1 MLLLSAII
9 AIIFCWECVG
19 CKKDQGQY
27 YELDDDCSKVYI
39 CKQCDDGWWFLQA
52 MIIYDCYLRR
62 DRDNPGDCKT
72 KGYVNIQS
80 EKCVQRKC
88 EDEKKKER

>member
-27 YELDDDCSKVYI
+27 YELDVNIQIK
-39 CKQCDDGWWFLQA
+39 KFGPG
-52 MIIYDCYLRR
+52 
-62 DRDNPGDCKT
+62 DRDNPGDCKN

-80 EKCVQRKC
+80 EKSDTTNEIKRV
-88 EDEKKKER
+88 

>member
-27 YELDDDCSKVYI
+27 YELDGTTTK
-39 CKQCDDGWWFLQA
+39 A
-52 MIIYDCYLRR
+52 YLFYCRR
-62 DRDNPGDCKT
+62 
-72 KGYVNIQS
+72 
-80 EKCVQRKC
+80 
-88 EDEKKKER
+88 